1 MAKRSMSDIIEEY
14 FKNIL
19 SQHNQ
24 IEIRRNEVAEYF
36 DCVPSQIN
44 YVISTR
50 FTLKQGYLVESKR
63 GGGGYIRIKEVE
75 LLEDTANLDT
85 IIKTIGNHIT
95 ERDAIGLIDRVYRE
109 KLIQRNEYRLMM
121 SAIDRLIY
129 DGLDEVTAN
138 VIRARLLKSFLIN
151 LTYD

>member
-85 IIKTIGNHIT
+85 IIKTIGNNIT

>member
-14 FKNIL
+14 FKSIL

>member
-14 FKNIL
+14 FKSIL

-109 KLIQRNEYRLMM
+109 KLIQRNEYRLMI